1 MNILKGAGLAGLLA
15 IAGSAAFAQGKPGAE
30 DAASPPLW
38 SRQCVKEAD
47 REVCYV
53 EQYAVAMP
61 ANTVLLN
68 VRLGYFGPEGRPR
81 MIVTVPIGVLLA
93 PGLGM
98 SIDAGKPVTL
108 PFESC
113 QPGGCRAV
121 VDMDQATLDQIRRGA
136 RLTMRFVGADRK
148 ALDIPVSLKG
158 VDAALKQ
165 LRK

>member
-1 MNILKGAGLAGLLA
+1 MSILKGAGLVGLLV
-15 IAGSAAFAQGKPGAE
+15 IAGSTAFAQGKPGAE
-30 DAASPPLW
+30 DAASAPLW
-38 SRQCVKEAD
+38 SRQCVKDAD

-61 ANTVLLN
+61 ANTILLN
-68 VRLGYFGPEGRPR
+68 IRLGYFGPENRPR
-81 MIVTVPIGVLLA
+81 MIVTVPIGVLLG

-98 SIDAGKPVTL
+98 SVDAGKPVTL

-121 VDMDQATLDQIRRGA
+121 VDMDQPTLDQIRRGA
-136 RLTMRFVGADRK
+136 RMTMRFVGADRN